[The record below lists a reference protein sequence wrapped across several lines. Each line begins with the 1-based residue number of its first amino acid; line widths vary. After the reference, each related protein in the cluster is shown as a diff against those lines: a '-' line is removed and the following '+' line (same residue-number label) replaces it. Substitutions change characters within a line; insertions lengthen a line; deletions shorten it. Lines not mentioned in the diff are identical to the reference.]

1 MYHNCGK
8 DISYKSVVMIV
19 LSACRMQIQFHMSFL
34 LSIGGTTSVES
45 VVHIRTQTHTDCET
59 KISNQTGQYT
69 PGKPDATP
77 LILKQ
82 FKEPKKQ
89 RNNLN
94 TTTQMKRV

>member
-19 LSACRMQIQFHMSFL
+19 LSACRMQIQFHMYFL

-59 KISNQTGQYT
+59 KISQPDWSVHTWQTWCHTTDTKTIQR
-69 PGKPDATP
+69 A
-77 LILKQ
+77 
-82 FKEPKKQ
+82 KK
-89 RNNLN
+89 
-94 TTTQMKRV
+94 TKK